1 MTEARNLVKLI
12 FIILLAD
19 SFRILIS
26 LLMGINSMYTY
37 LIGAM
42 PNNDINTF
50 DWFGQF
56 ADGVGIVILL
66 IVIVLLYLVK
76 LSFERKTADTEI
88 IFKLQDKLKNYKIW
102 LLVINLFTVI
112 GGLSLIVGQVYSSLR
127 PGSFSIILDNFVF
140 AISYLMIALVCIKI
154 IIAFKFDG
162 QDN

>member
-42 PNNDINTF
+42 PNNDTNTF

-88 IFKLQDKLKNYKIW
+88 VFKLQDKLKKYKFW
-102 LLVINLFTVI
+102 LLVISLFTVI
-112 GGLSLIVGQVYSSLR
+112 GDVCLIVGQLYSYR
-127 PGSFSIILDNFVF
+127 GTDSIPINLNNFVF
-140 AISYLMIALVCIKI
+140 AISYLMIALVCIKVI
-154 IIAFKFDG
+154 TTFNFDG
-162 QDN
+162 